1 MNKEL
6 ALRLMML
13 LSALESWS
21 FSSEIK
27 SAPDYLIEEIDFLQ
41 DKLKGIVLNET

>member
-1 MNKEL
+1 MNDKEL

-21 FSSEIK
+21 FSSSAK
-27 SAPDYLIEEIDFLQ
+27 LAPDYLVEELEYLQ
-41 DKLKGIVLNET
+41 DKLREVVLK

>member
-1 MNKEL
+1 MTDKEL

-21 FSSEIK
+21 FKAKEQM
-27 SAPDYLIEEIDFLQ
+27 APGYLYEEIEYLQ
-41 DKLKGIVLNET
+41 DKLREVVLK

>member
-1 MNKEL
+1 MNDKQL

-21 FSSEIK
+21 FSERSK
-27 SAPDYLIEEIDFLQ
+27 LAPDYLIEELEALQ
-41 DKLKGIVLNET
+41 EKLQEIVLK

>member
-1 MNKEL
+1 MGDKEL

-21 FSSEIK
+21 FSSK
-27 SAPDYLIEEIDFLQ
+27 QQLAPDYLIEELEYLQ
-41 DKLKGIVLNET
+41 EQLKKVVLG